1 MCNSGNKPL
10 KKLETEIEIEIIN
23 NIKANNI
30 KVTKYKII
38 TKNSYIL
45 KLDRQEYKL
54 PTTTF
59 KKEIRINN
67 NISAKVERR

>member
-38 TKNSYIL
+38 TKNSHIL
-45 KLDRQEYKL
+45 KLDRQEYKF

-67 NISAKVERR
+67 NISTKVERR